1 MRRNLRKSNQNFMFT
16 IAGMS
21 IAVLMV
27 VAFFLVLVLPYEVN
41 NE

>member
-1 MRRNLRKSNQNFMFT
+1 MRRNIRKSNQNFMFT

-27 VAFFLVLVLPYEVN
+27 VAFFWYWCLHMK
-41 NE
+41 